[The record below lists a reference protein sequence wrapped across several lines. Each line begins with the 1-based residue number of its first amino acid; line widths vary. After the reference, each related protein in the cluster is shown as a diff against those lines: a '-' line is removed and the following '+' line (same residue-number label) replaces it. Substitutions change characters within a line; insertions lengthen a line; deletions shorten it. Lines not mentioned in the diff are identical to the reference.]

1 MESIYVLFAGESD
14 IAKIEEC
21 IERYHD
27 RITDYERSK
36 TFSVQGN
43 DVTVYSIVTTKEI
56 FDTITV
62 EIGGTKLF

>member
-1 MESIYVLFAGESD
+1 MESIYVLFAEEGD
-14 IAKIEEC
+14 IAKMEEC

-36 TFSVQGN
+36 TFSVQGY
-43 DVTVYSIVTTKEI
+43 DVTVYSLVTTKEI

>member
-1 MESIYVLFAGESD
+1 MESLYVLFVGESD
-14 IAKIEEC
+14 IAKMENC
-21 IERYHD
+21 IEQYHD

-43 DVTVYSIVTTKEI
+43 EVTVYSLVTTKEI

-62 EIGGTKLF
+62 KIGATKLF

>member
-1 MESIYVLFAGESD
+1 MESIYVLFVGESD
-14 IAKIEEC
+14 IAKMEEC
-21 IERYHD
+21 IERYYD

-43 DVTVYSIVTTKEI
+43 DVTIYSLVTTKEI
-56 FDTITV
+56 FDIITV